1 MHSTDHAVEGSDG
14 LGRILAGQGG
24 VGGGFEGGED
34 FLVLPF
40 DVLLDGFEILAG
52 KFVGEAEEGL
62 ILLHSR
68 LVSFSDVES
77 IGYKCIPR
85 ASGFPRLVLWL

>member
-1 MHSTDHAVEGSDG
+1 MHSTDHAVERSDG

-24 VGGGFEGGED
+24 IGGGFEGRED

-40 DVLLDGFEILAG
+40 DVLLDRFEILAG

-62 ILLHSR
+62 ILLHPISLAFR
-68 LVSFSDVES
+68 CLL
-77 IGYKCIPR
+77 R
-85 ASGFPRLVLWL
+85 ALGVY